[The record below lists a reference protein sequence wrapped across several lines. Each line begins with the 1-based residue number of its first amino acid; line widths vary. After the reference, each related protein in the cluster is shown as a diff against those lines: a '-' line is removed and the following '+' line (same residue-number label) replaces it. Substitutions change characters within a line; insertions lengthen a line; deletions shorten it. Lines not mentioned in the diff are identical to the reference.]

1 MDDMMD
7 PLLWS
12 ESRQRFHPKIND
24 FANRFHVIDEG
35 IPIEYETASG
45 INRNLGIGYHQ
56 LSSDRILPAF
66 KLDESNLV
74 VPVSFDNGHVTNVD
88 LTGIMNEI
96 FEPGHYL
103 RKAIEQMYY
112 LGNQNRN
119 WPSQWLDSTKLDA
132 NSRYVHPDILKE
144 RHVIEIDCDDPVVDS
159 PPCIWSELE
168 RVNILFEYEQQIG
181 DNIDFFAMTGIT
193 VEARDASKLEIVTGE
208 CGHLPMLWSLI
219 NIRSPK
225 STPVLWESF
234 LSDETDSHM
243 YQTMYLLIKSRYLV
257 NLAEYTPHNNG
268 IVVFPNRLNHFTE
281 EQVQA
286 PPFVII
292 VPSTGDIFVFLKL
305 DGDAISFYDN
315 EESLSLGKEV
325 GTALRSMSR
334 QFFSQEP
341 VNPAKVTGLVSHETR
356 ENFELIDKYA
366 STALALEI
374 LLHNLIIAADVN
386 LQSIRVDVGQL
397 GWMITSLIDQCN
409 KLPQLESQYRARCWW
424 AITRGELGHETNDMK
439 RFNEKRGLVNVLRSA
454 WDYTLR
460 RELSDEYS
468 FTDTVSQDRVL
479 QMLNHFHDSDVVTFS
494 NNNSV
499 LKRDIVPL
507 IETPLTGKG
516 LGFPISS
523 VRIDAMNMT
532 YSDNGGPRLYSQ
544 YEIDYM
550 MTNVNGKNQRMKLTQ
565 RLFRGNPVF
574 FHLAYIISPTAS
586 ERNKAATTHACL
598 CKVYLEDPFDKNNGN
613 QERRLV
619 VDWLEG
625 VFDNIYKLCAVPILA
640 YLSNYFGVRVKQREY
655 KQSKVLNILDAKDP
669 CNPASLYAANERMK
683 SLFET
688 NNQWDWEPYDLTLD
702 EGREYVVE
710 LAYSL
715 ILMQMATKTP
725 EARIHEKTFA
735 TWKQKNKEHMST
747 AVSPVHLYPSSSTP
761 VTVWLPQ

>member
-1 MDDMMD
+1 M
-7 PLLWS
+7 WS

-24 FANRFHVIDEG
+24 FANRFHVIDKG

-45 INRNLGIGYHQ
+45 INRNLGIGYHK

-103 RKAIEQMYY
+103 RKAIEQMFYF
-112 LGNQNRN
+112 GVRN
-119 WPSQWLDSTKLDA
+119 CYWPLEFLDSTKLSA
-132 NSRYVHPDILKE
+132 NCRYVHPDILKE
-144 RHVIEIDCDDPVVDS
+144 RHVIERDCDDPVVDS

-193 VEARDASKLEIVTGE
+193 VKARDASKLEIVTGE
-208 CGHLPMLWSLI
+208 CSHLPMLWSLI

-225 STPVLWESF
+225 STPVPLQLF
-234 LSDETDSHM
+234 LSDETDSYI
-243 YQTMYLLIKSRYLV
+243 YQTMYSLIQSRYLV
-257 NLAEYTPHNNG
+257 NLAEYTPHNKG
-268 IVVFPNRLNHFTE
+268 IVVLPNRLNHFTE
-281 EQVQA
+281 EQFQA
-286 PPFVII
+286 PPFVVI

-305 DGDAISFYDN
+305 NGDAISFCDN
-315 EESLSLGKEV
+315 KESLSLGKEV

-356 ENFELIDKYA
+356 KNFEITDTYA

-374 LLHNLIIAADVN
+374 LLHKLIIAASVSMR
-386 LQSIRVDVGQL
+386 SIRVDVEQL
-397 GWMITSLIDQCN
+397 SLMITDMIDQCN

-439 RFNEKRGLVNVLRSA
+439 MFNEKRGLVNVLRSA

-460 RELSDEYS
+460 RKLSEKHSFNITINKEELLSI
-468 FTDTVSQDRVL
+468 
-479 QMLNHFHDSDVVTFS
+479 LNNFHESDVVTFS
-494 NNNSV
+494 NNNEV
-499 LKRDIVPL
+499 RKRDIDHL
-507 IETPLTGKG
+507 IEAPLSGKG
-516 LGFPISS
+516 MAPT
-523 VRIDAMNMT
+523 VANARIDALNKT
-532 YSDNGGPRLYSQ
+532 YSDNNGPRLYSQ
-544 YEIDYM
+544 DEMDYM
-550 MTNVNGKNQRMKLTQ
+550 MTNLNAKNQRTKLTQ

-574 FHLAYIISPTAS
+574 LHLDYIVSSTAIML
-586 ERNKAATTHACL
+586 NKLASSHSCL
-598 CKVYLEDPFDKNNGN
+598 CKVHLEHPFDKNNGN
-613 QERRLV
+613 QERYLV
-619 VDWLEG
+619 VEWLEG
-625 VFDNIYKLCAVPILA
+625 VFDNLYKLCAVPTLT

-683 SLFET
+683 SLFES
-688 NNQWDWEPYDLTLD
+688 NNQRDWEPYNLTLE
-702 EGREYVVE
+702 EGRQFVVE
-710 LAYSL
+710 LAYSIL
-715 ILMQMATKTP
+715 LMQLTAKTS
-725 EARIHEKTFA
+725 EGRFHEKTFA
-735 TWKQKNKEHMST
+735 TLKQKN
-747 AVSPVHLYPSSSTP
+747 
-761 VTVWLPQ
+761 